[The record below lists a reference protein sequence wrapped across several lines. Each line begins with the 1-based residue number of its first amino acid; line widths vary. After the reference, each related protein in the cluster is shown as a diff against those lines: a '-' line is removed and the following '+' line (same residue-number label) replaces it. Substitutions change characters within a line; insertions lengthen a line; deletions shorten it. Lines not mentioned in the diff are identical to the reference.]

1 MAKETTTYSISELAK
16 EFDVTT
22 RTIRYYEDM
31 NLLLPARQGQKRIY
45 SLADRTKLKLIVRGK
60 RLGFS
65 LQESGEL
72 INMYEPGKSN
82 VDQLERT
89 LQTISA
95 QRQKLSQQL
104 QDIQKTFADL
114 DEAEAGCKAELKA
127 HPDKVH
133 PNKAHPDLANKK
145 QSESQE
151 TPL

>member
-1 MAKETTTYSISELAK
+1 MAKETNTYSISELAQ

-22 RTIRYYEDM
+22 RAIRHYEDM
-31 NLLLPARQGQKRIY
+31 KLLLPARQGQKRIY
-45 SLADRTKLKLIVRGK
+45 NLADRTKLKLIVRGK

-89 LQTISA
+89 LQTINT

-114 DEAEAGCKAELKA
+114 EEAEAGCNAELQN
-127 HPDKVH
+127 HH
-133 PNKAHPDLANKK
+133 DLANKK
-145 QSESQE
+145 
-151 TPL
+151 

>member
-1 MAKETTTYSISELAK
+1 MTKEKTTYSISELAQ

-127 HPDKVH
+127 HPDKVQ

-145 QSESQE
+145 Q
-151 TPL
+151 

>member
-1 MAKETTTYSISELAK
+1 MAQDTTTYSISELAH

-22 RTIRYYEDM
+22 RTIRHYEDM
-31 NLLLPARQGQKRIY
+31 QLLLPARQGQKRIY

-82 VDQLERT
+82 VEQLERT
-89 LQTISA
+89 LQTIDA

-104 QDIQKTFADL
+104 QDIQKTFVDL
-114 DEAEAGCKAELKA
+114 DEAEAGCKAELEA
-127 HPDKVH
+127 HLRLV
-133 PNKAHPDLANKK
+133 KK
-145 QSESQE
+145 K
-151 TPL
+151 